1 MRKRKAKLN
10 YRRIVLRLPDLD
22 HSKMAVLNS
31 LTSPGSRRVYQ
42 FAINQF
48 ITWYCSEPRLAFNR
62 IVVVRYRMYLE
73 SRRLAANTINQQLA
87 AVRRLAHE
95 AADAGLLSPDLAAGI
110 SRVKGVKQ
118 LGQRSGNWLS
128 LEQSSEVLS
137 RARGELMREK
147 RDYAMLALLFGCGLR
162 RSELVG
168 LEMSDVQQRQ
178 EHWAIVD
185 LIGKG
190 GHIRTVPI
198 PEWAKRALDEW
209 TMAAGIRDGRIF
221 RRVSRTG
228 KVWGKAISQNV
239 VWYVVKGCCEKAGLE
254 RIAPHDLRRTCAKL
268 CHSSGGEIEQIQFLL
283 GHASVQTT
291 ERYLGCKQNLGHPV
305 NDRFNLVTA
314 AGASADQ
321 QQAESMQAMA
331 AGDTI
336 RRGECHHAQP
346 ANALSSRHLFEDARP
361 ALVTDSGRRT
371 FYVGRPRSQWQLRV
385 YDKTELLTRFEF
397 IFRLEFL
404 RKIGIRY
411 PHELI
416 LLRRVNLS
424 RLVSLREVD
433 RSKLPKGSAEDFR
446 ARAAVRAMSGSLTTR
461 QFWAATKDY
470 GIKRNDWFRPCP
482 IEKRLQRM
490 QDRLVW

>member
-1 MRKRKAKLN
+1 MRKRKAKPN

-31 LTSPGSRRVYQ
+31 LTSLGSRRVYQ

-110 SRVKGVKQ
+110 GRVKGVKQ
-118 LGQRSGNWLS
+118 LGHRSGNWLS
-128 LEQSSEVLS
+128 LEQSSDVLS
-137 RARGELMREK
+137 HVRGEQMREK

-168 LEMSDVQQRQ
+168 LDMSDLQTRQ
-178 EHWAIVD
+178 GHWAIVD

-198 PEWAKRALDEW
+198 PQWVKQALDEW
-209 TMAAGIRDGRIF
+209 TAAAGITEGRVF

-228 KVWGKAISQNV
+228 RVWGERISQNV
-239 VWYVVKGCCEKAGLE
+239 VWYAVKACCEKAGL
-254 RIAPHDLRRTCAKL
+254 RCIAPHDLRRTCAKL
-268 CHSSGGEIEQIQFLL
+268 CHSSGGELEQIQFLL

-291 ERYLGCKQNLGHPV
+291 ERYLGCKQNLGQPV
-305 NDRFNLVTA
+305 NDRFNLAVVT
-314 AGASADQ
+314 GASARKVQPDYRQ
-321 QQAESMQAMA
+321 MNC

-336 RRGECHHAQP
+336 RRGDSDHAQP
-346 ANALSSRHLFEDARP
+346 PAAEQQCLLDHARHALVAEGEGYCTSSLRPRP
-361 ALVTDSGRRT
+361 ASGVGRNDSGSERDGRADPAGGRA
-371 FYVGRPRSQWQLRV
+371 VG
-385 YDKTELLTRFEF
+385 T
-397 IFRLEFL
+397 
-404 RKIGIRY
+404 
-411 PHELI
+411 
-416 LLRRVNLS
+416 
-424 RLVSLREVD
+424 
-433 RSKLPKGSAEDFR
+433 
-446 ARAAVRAMSGSLTTR
+446 
-461 QFWAATKDY
+461 
-470 GIKRNDWFRPCP
+470 
-482 IEKRLQRM
+482 
-490 QDRLVW
+490 